1 LTIENN
7 YPLSIIS
14 MTIFITGG
22 ERSGKSRYAQNRALT
37 LSENPVYVATARH
50 WGGDFEDRIRSH
62 QQERGSE
69 WTKYEEEKQ
78 VSTLPLQHKVVVIDC
93 VTLWLTN
100 YFTDFKSDVQQSLA
114 AFKKEIDVLHT
125 MNATFLIVSNEIGM
139 GIHAATEVGRKFVEL
154 QGWAN
159 QYVAALS
166 EEVIFMI
173 SGIPLQ
179 VKSALKNR

>member
-1 LTIENN
+1 
-7 YPLSIIS
+7 
-14 MTIFITGG
+14 
-22 ERSGKSRYAQNRALT
+22 
-37 LSENPVYVATARH
+37 
-50 WGGDFEDRIRSH
+50 
-62 QQERGSE
+62 
-69 WTKYEEEKQ
+69 
-78 VSTLPLQHKVVVIDC
+78 
-93 VTLWLTN
+93 
-100 YFTDFKSDVQQSLA
+100 
-114 AFKKEIDVLHT
+114 